1 MNSIFVITLGD
12 VFTLAMIGFGVFFIA
27 FCYGYKWWTLRKF
40 KK

>member
-1 MNSIFVITLGD
+1 MSILFAALYPEG
-12 VFTLAMIGFGVFFIA
+12 LRRLGVFFIA